1 MEYKLN
7 QQAIEAYSLKIT
19 QKLSDDFFSKN
30 LTISG
35 QQILQFSKIEQL
47 NLFIISTLFEKWK
60 DETSKLKSPYF
71 NFESNDVKAALKSF
85 MNVLSKN
92 IVVKRVDFDPLVR
105 NAVAD
110 TICLALAPYL
120 FIKETYFSLDYPII
134 VMSDFKERA
143 KFVKHNRAI
152 TDVFIKKIE
161 KHNLTS
167 TPLSYALDY
176 LNESYKEL
184 VNELVEPTEILAL
197 FNAILPIELEQL
209 AIAPKVVIATPKAPD
224 VIESVKEEINEVVV
238 ESKPEIVEKVEPAKV
253 EEEVVI
259 KPIAEVE
266 KVKEEPKEE
275 LAQPK
280 VEETKKASKDN
291 SASLNQVAK
300 AASSELKSN
309 GLLNKIGLANESV
322 DLTKIINLN
331 QRFMFVNG
339 LFKGENQVFF
349 EALTQLNTFNK
360 YDEAIDYLINTYAN
374 KYEWDVDQE
383 EVAELFEFVG
393 RKFA

>member
-60 DETSKLKSPYF
+60 DETSKLKSPFF
-71 NFESNDVKAALKSF
+71 NFESTDVKTALKSF

-92 IVVKRVDFDPLVR
+92 IVVKRADFDPLVR

-110 TICLALAPYL
+110 TICLVLAPYL

-134 VMSDFKERA
+134 VMTDFKERS
-143 KFVKHNRAI
+143 KFVKHNKAI

-176 LNESYKEL
+176 LNESYKEV
-184 VNELVEPTEILAL
+184 VNELIEPTEMIAL
-197 FNAILPIELEQL
+197 FNAISPIELEQL
-209 AIAPKVVIATPKAPD
+209 AIAPKVVISSPKKQEVVETVKEPIKKEEVIASKPD
-224 VIESVKEEINEVVV
+224 VFEKIEIKNEEVIID
-238 ESKPEIVEKVEPAKV
+238 KLPEIETVIDVPEPKIDV
-253 EEEVVI
+253 TPI
-259 KPIAEVE
+259 KEVE
-266 KVKEEPKEE
+266 K
-275 LAQPK
+275 
-280 VEETKKASKDN
+280 KATKDN

-300 AASSELKSN
+300 AASNELKNS
-309 GLLNKIGLANESV
+309 GILNKIGLANESV

-349 EALTQLNTFNK
+349 EALTQLNSFNK